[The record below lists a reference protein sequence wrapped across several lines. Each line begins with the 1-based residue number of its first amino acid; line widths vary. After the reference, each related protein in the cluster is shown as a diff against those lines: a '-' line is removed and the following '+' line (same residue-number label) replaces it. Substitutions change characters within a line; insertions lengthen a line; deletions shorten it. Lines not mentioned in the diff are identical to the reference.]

1 MCSRIPF
8 QRESGRLFDHLL
20 DQLEKLYRKILQKD
34 HRELFLTCVILDDQ
48 LHDHALVVFLAL
60 QTLLMVVQS
69 SDSQMMIQSRWFGH
83 ASLDLSV
90 LSLELPMS
98 FFCFLTCGY
107 CRTTSLTLPFYLEQM
122 RKLAGSH
129 NLPSHLS
136 LQFTQ
141 ETNFPKV
148 PKVAVLNWL
157 LNSIH

>member
-69 SDSQMMIQSRWFGH
+69 SDS
-83 ASLDLSV
+83 
-90 LSLELPMS
+90 
-98 FFCFLTCGY
+98 
-107 CRTTSLTLPFYLEQM
+107 
-122 RKLAGSH
+122 
-129 NLPSHLS
+129 
-136 LQFTQ
+136 
-141 ETNFPKV
+141 
-148 PKVAVLNWL
+148 
-157 LNSIH
+157 